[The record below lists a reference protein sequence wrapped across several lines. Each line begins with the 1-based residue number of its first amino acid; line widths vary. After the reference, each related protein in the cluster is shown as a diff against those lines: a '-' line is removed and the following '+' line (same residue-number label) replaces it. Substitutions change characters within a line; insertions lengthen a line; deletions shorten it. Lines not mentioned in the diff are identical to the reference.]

1 MERRRMSE
9 DEMVRRR
16 EGGREGEGCFV
27 PLSCICWSH
36 NRKMEFLSFIRVP
49 SSFLTEKEKED
60 KIM

>member
-1 MERRRMSE
+1 VSE